1 MADQADVY
9 CALKYRVV
17 VDEFGTRYYN
27 TRGQLHRDEGPAIE
41 WIDGGK
47 EWFQNGQMHRIG
59 GPTVEWGSLRQ
70 WFLFGV
76 EYTEQAYYAKL
87 ASLEAQ
93 NTRPGKTL

>member
-47 EWFQNGQMHRIG
+47 EWYQNGQTHRIG
-59 GPTVEWGSLRQ
+59 GPAIEWSDSTAS
-70 WFLFGV
+70 WCLFGK
-76 EYTEQAYYAKL
+76 EYTESEYHNQLKDL
-87 ASLEAQ
+87 GV
-93 NTRPGKTL
+93 PK